1 MFLGLIFKDG
11 KYSIENSFLAMWSV
25 VSFNLKIPLCV
36 CRSSIPLI
44 SLFECY
50 QCMPNWEIISF
61 LICISEDDSAGGT
74 VESVDIGPTVKATAS
89 SQMDAAVVALS
100 RELQKLRTGRA
111 SAGILSWPSVCFSLI
126 IRYSW
131 FYFVEVFINC
141 MLCRN
146 A

>member
-1 MFLGLIFKDG
+1 VFLGLIFKDG
-11 KYSIENSFLAMWSV
+11 KYSKGNSFLAMWSV

-36 CRSSIPLI
+36 CRGSISPI

-50 QCMPNWEIISF
+50 QCMSNWEIISF
-61 LICISEDDSAGGT
+61 LICILEDDSAGGT
-74 VESVDIGPTVKATAS
+74 VEFVDIGPTVKETAN

-126 IRYSW
+126 IRNSW
-131 FYFVEVFINC
+131 F
-141 MLCRN
+141 
-146 A
+146 